1 MASPPEV
8 HSALLSAGP
17 GPGALLA
24 AAAQWQALS
33 VQYTTAATELTQL
46 LAATGSGSWQGPSA
60 AQYVASH
67 APYLAWL
74 TQQSAMSAT
83 NAVLHETSAAAYTTA
98 LAAMPTLAELAANHM
113 IHGVLLATNFFGINT
128 IPIALNEADYIRMW
142 IQAATTMGVY
152 QGVSSAALAATTPTQ
167 PSPMIMAPGGEMSRM
182 AADMSGMAAQAQAAE
197 SGMALNDSESFF
209 DKLMRQIQEFFSDP
223 LGTLQK
229 ILQDFMR
236 NPLKALVAWGPLLF
250 FIAYEAFFIPFGF
263 TFWGVMLSAPLW
275 LPLLLVG
282 LAQLVNPVPV
292 EADAPADEPAPQQAR
307 VERSSPQQQPF
318 AMGGMPGGGG
328 APATPANAPATPAN
342 APASPAAAAA
352 TPAYMV
358 YAVQEDPPAARFG
371 PTLNEGSGA
380 KAPAAGIS
388 AAAAAAASARSRAR
402 RKRGARI
409 KDPAPQFMDMN
420 SSVDPD
426 FSEPTTRHTAGVGA
440 SGRGAGQLG
449 FAGTLPRTTSTTSAA
464 GLIEREAASEM
475 DGTRTVPMLPTS
487 WGTDPEPDPDR
498 APSVPAPDED
508 WPPGE
513 RGAST

>member
-33 VQYTTAATELTQL
+33 TQYATAATELTEL
-46 LAATGSGSWQGPSA
+46 LGSTVAGSWQGPSA
-60 AQYVASH
+60 MQYAASH
-67 APYLAWL
+67 APY
-74 TQQSAMSAT
+74 
-83 NAVLHETSAAAYTTA
+83 
-98 LAAMPTLAELAANHM
+98 LAELAANHM

-182 AADMSGMAAQAQAAE
+182 SADMMSMAAQPQAAE
-197 SGMALNDSESFF
+197 SGSALDSSNNIM
-209 DKLMRQIQEFFSDP
+209 DQLMRFMTNP
-223 LGTLQK
+223 LGTLQDM
-229 ILQDFMR
+229 IEDFMR
-236 NPLKALVAWGPLLF
+236 NPVAAFFAWFPLLF

-263 TFWGVMLSAPLW
+263 TFWGVLLSAPAW
-275 LPLLLVG
+275 LPIVLG
-282 LAQLVNPVPV
+282 LALSALVP
-292 EADAPADEPAPQQAR
+292 PAGIEEPGQEDEPGREPTR
-307 VERSSPQQQPF
+307 IERRSPQQDLQLAHVPS
-318 AMGGMPGGGG
+318 GSPTPGGSTTTTVTSGG
-328 APATPANAPATPAN
+328 SAPPAPAPAT
-342 APASPAAAAA
+342 A

-402 RKRGARI
+402 RKRAARI

-420 SSVDPD
+420 SSVAPD
-426 FSEPTTRHTAGVGA
+426 FSESAARQTTGVGA
-440 SGRGAGQLG
+440 SARGAGRLG
-449 FAGTLPRTTSTTSAA
+449 FAGTAPAAAGTTAAA
-464 GLIEREAASEM
+464 GLVERDSGTAEAL
-475 DGTRTVPMLPTS
+475 DGARTVPMLPTS
-487 WGTDPEPDPDR
+487 WGTDSEHGPDR
-498 APSVPAPDED
+498 PAE
-508 WPPGE
+508 G
-513 RGAST
+513 GSST

>member
-24 AAAQWQALS
+24 SATQWQALS
-33 VQYTTAATELTQL
+33 TQYATAATELTEL
-46 LAATGSGSWQGPSA
+46 LGSTVAGSWQGPSA
-60 AQYVASH
+60 MQYAASH

-83 NAVLHETSAAAYTTA
+83 NAVLQETAAAGYTTA

-152 QGVSSAALAATTPTQ
+152 QGVSSTALAATTPTQ
-167 PSPMIMAPGGEMSRM
+167 PSPIIMAPGGEMSRM
-182 AADMSGMAAQAQAAE
+182 SADMMSMAAQPQAAE
-197 SGMALNDSESFF
+197 SGSALDSSNNIM
-209 DKLMRQIQEFFSDP
+209 DQLMRFMTNP
-223 LGTLQK
+223 LGTLQDM
-229 ILQDFMR
+229 IEDFMR
-236 NPLKALVAWGPLLF
+236 NPVAAFFAWFPLLF

-263 TFWGVMLSAPLW
+263 TFWGVVLTAPAWLPIVLGLALSA
-275 LPLLLVG
+275 LV
-282 LAQLVNPVPV
+282 P
-292 EADAPADEPAPQQAR
+292 PAGIEEPAHVDEPNREPGR
-307 VERSSPQQQPF
+307 IERRSPQDLQLAHVPSTPS
-318 AMGGMPGGGG
+318 MPGGSPSSTVTSSGS
-328 APATPANAPATPAN
+328 

-402 RKRGARI
+402 RKRAARI

-420 SSVDPD
+420 STVEPD
-426 FSEPTTRHTAGVGA
+426 FSVPSTRQGAGVGA

-449 FAGTLPRTTSTTSAA
+449 FTGTVPRTTSTTSAA

-475 DGTRTVPMLPTS
+475 DGTRTIPMLPTTWS
-487 WGTDPEPDPDR
+487 ADSEQHPDGPTGT
-498 APSVPAPDED
+498 
-508 WPPGE
+508 
-513 RGAST
+513 

>member
-33 VQYTTAATELTQL
+33 TQYATAATELTEL
-46 LAATGSGSWQGPSA
+46 LGSTVAGSWQGPSA
-60 AQYVASH
+60 MQYAASH

-83 NAVLHETSAAAYTTA
+83 NAVLQETAAAGYTAA

-142 IQAATTMGVY
+142 VQAATTMGVY

-182 AADMSGMAAQAQAAE
+182 SADMMSMAAQPQAAE
-197 SGMALNDSESFF
+197 SGSALDSSNNIM
-209 DKLMRQIQEFFSDP
+209 DQLMRFMTNP
-223 LGTLQK
+223 LGTLQDM
-229 ILQDFMR
+229 IEDFMR
-236 NPLKALVAWGPLLF
+236 NPVAAFFAWFPLLF

-263 TFWGVMLSAPLW
+263 TFWGVLLSAPAW
-275 LPLLLVG
+275 LPIVLG
-282 LAQLVNPVPV
+282 LALSALVP
-292 EADAPADEPAPQQAR
+292 PAGIEEPGQEDEPGREPAR
-307 VERSSPQQQPF
+307 IERRSPQQDLQLAHVPS
-318 AMGGMPGGGG
+318 GSPTPGGSTTTTVTSGG
-328 APATPANAPATPAN
+328 SAPPAPAP
-342 APASPAAAAA
+342 AAA

-380 KAPAAGIS
+380 KAPAAGS
-388 AAAAAAASARSRAR
+388 AAAAAAAASSRSRAR
-402 RKRGARI
+402 RKRAAQI

-420 SSVDPD
+420 SSVAPD
-426 FSEPTTRHTAGVGA
+426 FSESAARQTTGIGA
-440 SGRGAGQLG
+440 SARGAGRLG
-449 FAGTLPRTTSTTSAA
+449 FAGTAPAAAGTTAAA
-464 GLIEREAASEM
+464 GLVERDSGTAEAL
-475 DGTRTVPMLPTS
+475 DGARTAPMLPTS
-487 WGTDPEPDPDR
+487 WGTDSEHGPDR
-498 APSVPAPDED
+498 PAE
-508 WPPGE
+508 G
-513 RGAST
+513 GFST

>member
-1 MASPPEV
+1 M
-8 HSALLSAGP
+8 LSAGP

-33 VQYTTAATELTQL
+33 VQYTAAATELTQL
-46 LAATGSGSWQGPSA
+46 LAATGAGSWQGPSA
-60 AQYVASH
+60 VQYVASH
-67 APYLAWL
+67 TPYLAWL

-83 NAVLHETSAAAYTTA
+83 NAVLHETSAAAYVTA

-142 IQAATTMGVY
+142 IQAATTMGIY
-152 QGVSSAALAATTPTQ
+152 QGVSTAAVAAVAPTQ

-182 AADMSGMAAQAQAAE
+182 AADMSGMAAQAQASE

-209 DKLMRQIQEFFSDP
+209 EKLMRQIQEFFTNP
-223 LGTLQK
+223 LKTIQE
-229 ILQDFMR
+229 IISDFMR
-236 NPLKALVAWGPLLF
+236 NPLEALVSWGPLLF

-292 EADAPADEPAPQQAR
+292 DADVPAEEPAQQMPQIAR
-307 VERSSPQQQPF
+307 DAPQQQPF
-318 AMGGMPGGGG
+318 AMGGLSGGGG
-328 APATPANAPATPAN
+328 APATPTNPPTTPAN
-342 APASPAAAAA
+342 APPAPATAAAA
-352 TPAYMV
+352 PAYLV
-358 YAVQEDPPAARFG
+358 YAMQEDPPAARFG

-388 AAAAAAASARSRAR
+388 AAAAAAAAARSRAR

-420 SSVDPD
+420 STVEPD
-426 FSEPTTRHTAGVGA
+426 FSEPTPRQRAGVGA

-449 FAGTLPRTTSTTSAA
+449 FTGTVPRTTSTTSAT
-464 GLIEREAASEM
+464 GLVEREAAAETV
-475 DGTRTVPMLPTS
+475 DGTRTAPMLPTT
-487 WGTDPEPDPDR
+487 WGADADVDP
-498 APSVPAPDED
+498 AQAPDGNPSAPTPDEG
-508 WPPGE
+508 WTAEE
-513 RGAST
+513 RGANS

>member
-1 MASPPEV
+1 MSAPIWMASPPEV

-46 LAATGSGSWQGPSA
+46 LAATGAGSWQGPSA
-60 AQYVASH
+60 IQYVASH
-67 APYLAWL
+67 TPYLAWL

-83 NAVLHETSAAAYTTA
+83 NAVLHETSAAAYTAA

-128 IPIALNEADYIRMW
+128 IPIALNEADYLRMW
-142 IQAATTMGVY
+142 VQAATTMGIY
-152 QGVSSAALAATTPTQ
+152 QGVSTAAVTAVAPTQ
-167 PSPMIMAPGGEMSRM
+167 PAPMIMAPGGEMSRM

-197 SGMALNDSESFF
+197 SGTALDDSESFF

-236 NPLKALVAWGPLLF
+236 NPLEALVAWGPLLF

-263 TFWGVMLSAPLW
+263 TAWGIMLSAPLW

-292 EADAPADEPAPQQAR
+292 DADVPAEEPAQELAQVTR
-307 VERSSPQQQPF
+307 NSPQQQPF

-328 APATPANAPATPAN
+328 TVTTGGSGAPSAPANAPATPAT
-342 APASPAAAAA
+342 AAAA
-352 TPAYMV
+352 PAYMV

-371 PTLNEGSGA
+371 PTLNEGAGA

-420 SSVDPD
+420 STVDPD
-426 FSEPTTRHTAGVGA
+426 FSEPDARQPAGVGA
-440 SGRGAGQLG
+440 SARGAGQLG
-449 FAGTLPRTTSTTSAA
+449 FSGTVPKTTSTTTAA
-464 GLIEREAASEM
+464 GLVEREAASAAME
-475 DGTRTVPMLPTS
+475 GTRTMPMLPTT
-487 WGTDPEPDPDR
+487 WGTDP
-498 APSVPAPDED
+498 DED
-508 WPPGE
+508 MPPGE

>member
-24 AAAQWQALS
+24 AAAQWQTLS
-33 VQYTTAATELTQL
+33 VQYATAATELTQL
-46 LAATGSGSWQGPSA
+46 LAATNAGPWQGPSA
-60 AQYVASH
+60 MQYVASH

-74 TQQSAMSAT
+74 TQQSTMSAT
-83 NAVLHETSAAAYTTA
+83 NAVLQETAAAGYTTA
-98 LAAMPTLAELAANHM
+98 LAAMPTLTELAANHM

-142 IQAATTMGVY
+142 VQAATTMSAY
-152 QGVSSAALAATTPTQ
+152 QGVSSTALAATAPTE

-182 AADMSGMAAQAQAAE
+182 AADMSGVAAQAHAAE
-197 SGMALNDSESFF
+197 SGTALDDSESFF

-223 LGTLQK
+223 VGTLQK
-229 ILQDFMR
+229 ILQDFLR
-236 NPLKALVAWGPLLF
+236 NPLEALVAWGPLLF

-282 LAQLVNPVPV
+282 LVQLINPIPV
-292 EADAPADEPAPQQAR
+292 EADAPAPEPASEVAKI
-307 VERSSPQQQPF
+307 ERNAPQQQPF
-318 AMGGMPGGGG
+318 AMGGLPGGG
-328 APATPANAPATPAN
+328 APLSGSSSVASAPT
-342 APASPAAAAA
+342 APASPAVAAAA
-352 TPAYMV
+352 PAYLV
-358 YAVQEDPPAARFG
+358 YTAREDPPAARFG

-388 AAAAAAASARSRAR
+388 AAAAAAALSRSRAR

-409 KDPAPQFMDMN
+409 KDPAHQFMDMN
-420 SSVDPD
+420 STVDPD
-426 FSEPTTRHTAGVGA
+426 FSESAARQPAGVGS

-449 FAGTLPRTTSTTSAA
+449 FAGTVPRTTSTTSAA
-464 GLIEREAASEM
+464 GLVGRESATEAV
-475 DGTRTVPMLPTS
+475 DGTRTMPMLPTT
-487 WGTDPEPDPDR
+487 WGTDPEHDPGTSS
-498 APSVPAPDED
+498 APAPDED
-508 WPPGE
+508 WLPGD
-513 RGAST
+513 RGSST

>member
-33 VQYTTAATELTQL
+33 TQYATAATELTEL
-46 LAATGSGSWQGPSA
+46 LGSTVAGSWQGPSA
-60 AQYVASH
+60 MQYAASH

-83 NAVLHETSAAAYTTA
+83 NAVLHETSAAAYTAA

-182 AADMSGMAAQAQAAE
+182 SADMMSMAAQPQAAE
-197 SGMALNDSESFF
+197 SGSALDSSNNIM
-209 DKLMRQIQEFFSDP
+209 DQLMRFMTNP
-223 LGTLQK
+223 LGTLQDM
-229 ILQDFMR
+229 IEDFMR
-236 NPLKALVAWGPLLF
+236 NPVAAFFAWFPLLF

-263 TFWGVMLSAPLW
+263 TFWGVLLSAPAW
-275 LPLLLVG
+275 LPIVLG
-282 LAQLVNPVPV
+282 LALSALVP
-292 EADAPADEPAPQQAR
+292 PAGIEEPGQEDEPGREPAR
-307 VERSSPQQQPF
+307 IERRSPQQDLQLAHVPS
-318 AMGGMPGGGG
+318 GSPTPGGSTTTTVTSGG
-328 APATPANAPATPAN
+328 SAPPAPA
-342 APASPAAAAA
+342 PAAV

-371 PTLNEGSGA
+371 PTLNEGSGVITVTR
-380 KAPAAGIS
+380 APQA
-388 AAAAAAASARSRAR
+388 
-402 RKRGARI
+402 RGA
-409 KDPAPQFMDMN
+409 DQGSGSAVHGHEF
-420 SSVDPD
+420 VDGSGLFGVRGAAD
-426 FSEPTTRHTAGVGA
+426 HGRRGVGA
-440 SGRGAGQLG
+440 RCGPTRFCRHRSGSGRDDGGCRAGGAGQQYGRSMGRRTYRTDASHQLG
-449 FAGTLPRTTSTTSAA
+449 HRFRTRPRQARRRGVQHLTGPPELHRPS
-464 GLIEREAASEM
+464 G
-475 DGTRTVPMLPTS
+475 LPT
-487 WGTDPEPDPDR
+487 TQHD
-498 APSVPAPDED
+498 
-508 WPPGE
+508 
-513 RGAST
+513 

>member
-1 MASPPEV
+1 MSAPIWMASPPEV

-33 VQYTTAATELTQL
+33 VQYATSATELGQL
-46 LAATGSGSWQGPSA
+46 LAATTAGPWQGPSA
-60 AQYVASH
+60 TQYVASH

-83 NAVLHETSAAAYTTA
+83 NAVLHETSAASYMTA

-113 IHGVLLATNFFGINT
+113 INGVLLATNFFGINT

-142 IQAATTMGVY
+142 VQAATTMGVY
-152 QGVSSAALAATTPTQ
+152 QGVSTAAVMSVPPTQ

-197 SGMALNDSESFF
+197 SGTALDSSESFF
-209 DKLMRQIQEFFSDP
+209 QKLMRQIQEFFTDP
-223 LGTLQK
+223 LGTLQRM
-229 ILQDFMR
+229 LQDFMK
-236 NPLKALVAWGPLLF
+236 NPLEALIAWGPLLF

-263 TFWGVMLSAPLW
+263 TAWGIMLSAPLW
-275 LPLLLVG
+275 IPLLLIG
-282 LAQLVNPVPV
+282 LAQLVPQ
-292 EADAPADEPAPQQAR
+292 APADVTTPGDEPGREQPRVERNSPQQATFAAALPTMT
-307 VERSSPQQQPF
+307 SPPI
-318 AMGGMPGGGG
+318 GGG
-328 APATPANAPATPAN
+328 AGAGAAPAG
-342 APASPAAAAA
+342 APAPTAAAVA
-352 TPAYMV
+352 TPAYLAF
-358 YAVQEDPPAARFG
+358 AVREDPPPVRFG

-409 KDPAPQFMDMN
+409 KDPAPQYMDMN
-420 SSVDPD
+420 STVEPD
-426 FSEPTTRHTAGVGA
+426 FSEPSARPVRDV
-440 SGRGAGQLG
+440 SGSARGSGQLG
-449 FAGTLPRTTSTTSAA
+449 FAGTVPKSTTTTTAA
-464 GLIEREAASEM
+464 GLIERESAM
-475 DGTRTVPMLPTS
+475 DEQNSMDSTRTMPMLPTT
-487 WGTDPEPDPDR
+487 WGTDPEPP
-498 APSVPAPDED
+498 E
-508 WPPGE
+508 E

>member
-1 MASPPEV
+1 
-8 HSALLSAGP
+8 
-17 GPGALLA
+17 
-24 AAAQWQALS
+24 
-33 VQYTTAATELTQL
+33 
-46 LAATGSGSWQGPSA
+46 
-60 AQYVASH
+60 YVASH

-74 TQQSAMSAT
+74 MQQSAMSAT
-83 NAVLHETSAAAYTTA
+83 NAVLHETAAAGYTTA

-128 IPIALNEADYIRMW
+128 IPIAVNEADYIRMW
-142 IQAATTMGVY
+142 VQAATTMSIY
-152 QGVSSAALAATTPTQ
+152 QGVSSTALAAAAPTE

-182 AADMSGMAAQAQAAE
+182 AADMTGMAAQAQAAE
-197 SGMALNDSESFF
+197 SGTALDNSESFF
-209 DKLMRQIQEFFSDP
+209 EKLMRQIQEFFSDP

-229 ILQDFMR
+229 ILQDFLR
-236 NPLKALVAWGPLLF
+236 NPLEALVAWGPLLF

-292 EADAPADEPAPQQAR
+292 EADAPAPEPAPEAAR
-307 VERSSPQQQPF
+307 IERNAPQQQPF
-318 AMGGMPGGGG
+318 AMGGLPGGGG
-328 APATPANAPATPAN
+328 APLSGSSSVASAPT

-352 TPAYMV
+352 APAYLV
-358 YAVQEDPPAARFG
+358 YAAREDPPAARFG

-409 KDPAPQFMDMN
+409 KDPAHQFMDMN
-420 SSVDPD
+420 STVDPD
-426 FSEPTTRHTAGVGA
+426 FSESAARQPAGVGS

-449 FAGTLPRTTSTTSAA
+449 FAGTVPRTTSTTSAA
-464 GLIEREAASEM
+464 GLVERESAAEAV
-475 DGTRTVPMLPTS
+475 DGTRTMPMLPTT
-487 WGTDPEPDPDR
+487 WGTDPEHDPGT
-498 APSVPAPDED
+498 PSAPAPDED
-508 WPPGE
+508 WPPGD
-513 RGAST
+513 RGSST